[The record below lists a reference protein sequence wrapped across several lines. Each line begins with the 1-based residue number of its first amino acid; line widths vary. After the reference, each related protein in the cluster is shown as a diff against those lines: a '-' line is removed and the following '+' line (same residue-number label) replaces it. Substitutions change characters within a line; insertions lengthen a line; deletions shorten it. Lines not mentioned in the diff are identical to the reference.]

1 MNREVDAVIIGAG
14 VIGAAIAFEL
24 AGKGYRTLNIDKLPA
39 SGYGPTSNSCA
50 IVRAHYS
57 SHEGVAM
64 AYEGFFYWQDW
75 ERYLGVTDDAG
86 TARYMQ
92 SGTIL
97 LKSATG
103 HHEKVLR
110 HYRELGVE
118 YEEWDN
124 DELVRRIPIYD
135 THAFWPPKRPAD
147 PHFWDVPEQE
157 LDGAIFTP
165 GSGYVNDPQLAT
177 HNLQRAA
184 EAKGGEFL
192 FKAEVAEIRRNGQ
205 RVQGVTL
212 ADGHEIDAPIVVN
225 VAGPHSF
232 VINRMAG
239 VEDGMSVKTRALR
252 HEVHHVPAP
261 PGFDFEADGFHTSD
275 GDTGIYFRP
284 ESGNHILIGSEDPD
298 CDPKVWVD
306 EPDRFERNVTEAQ
319 WEAQVYR
326 LARRIPSLR
335 IPHERKGVV
344 DLYDVS
350 DDWIPI
356 YDGSDL
362 PGFYMAIGTSG
373 NQFKN
378 APVVGHLMAELID
391 RVGHGHDH
399 DNDPVV
405 VKARHTG
412 VDLDA
417 GFYSRLRSVNPDS
430 SFSVNG

>member
-1 MNREVDAVIIGAG
+1 MTDEVDAVIIGAG
-14 VIGAAIAFEL
+14 VIGAATAFEL
-24 AGKGYRTLNIDKLPA
+24 AKKGYRTLNIDRLPA

-57 SHEGVAM
+57 SREGVAM

-75 ERYLGVTDDAG
+75 ERYLGESDDAG

-103 HHEKVLR
+103 HHEKVLQ

-124 DELVRRIPIYD
+124 AELVRRMPIYD
-135 THAFWPPKRPAD
+135 PHAFWPPKRPSD
-147 PHFWDVPEQE
+147 PHFWDQSETE

-184 EAKGGEFL
+184 EAKGGRFL
-192 FKAEVAEIRRNGQ
+192 FRAEVAEIRRDEQ
-205 RVQGVTL
+205 RVRGVTL
-212 ADGHEIDAPIVVN
+212 ADGHEIDTPVVVN

-232 VINRMAG
+232 LINRMAG
-239 VEDGMSVKTRALR
+239 VEGGMNVKTRALR

-261 PGFDFEADGFHTSD
+261 PGFDFEADGHHTSD

-284 ESGNHILIGSEDPD
+284 ESGNHILIGSEDPE
-298 CDPKVWVD
+298 CDPQVWVD
-306 EPDRFERNVTEAQ
+306 DPDNYDRGVTEAQ

-356 YDGSDL
+356 YDKSSL

-391 RVGHGHDH
+391 RVEHGHDH
-399 DNDPVV
+399 DQEAIRVQSRYSKV
-405 VKARHTG
+405 E
-412 VDLDA
+412 LDA
-417 GFYSRLRSVNPDS
+417 GFYSRLREINPDS